1 MVCDVSRAA
10 LRSVSKDNGVPEA
23 EANRFR
29 VWGSTRGRLDRGFW
43 GPLFF
48 LRWCSGLA
56 AHQGAK
62 EEEKDRRALGD
73 SSHEVRIPGGAIGH
87 VGAHSIALFDEFFLQ
102 LRPNAV
108 EHLDLEVLLIGPRP
122 HGREACVVDEL

>member
-43 GPLFF
+43 GPLFA
-48 LRWCSGLA
+48 LVLGLA

-62 EEEKDRRALGD
+62 EEEKVRRALGD

-87 VGAHSIALFDEFFLQ
+87 VGAHSIALSDEFFLQ

-108 EHLDLEVLLIGPRP
+108 EHLDLEVLLIGP
-122 HGREACVVDEL
+122 